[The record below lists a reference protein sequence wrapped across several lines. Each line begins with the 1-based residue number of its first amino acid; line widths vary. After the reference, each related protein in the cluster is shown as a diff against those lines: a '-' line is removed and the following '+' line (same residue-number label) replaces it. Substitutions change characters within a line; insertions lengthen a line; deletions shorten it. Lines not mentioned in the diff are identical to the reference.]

1 MVSKKFFVLALA
13 ISSMLTAMLCAPPA
27 AAAGTINLKVTS
39 QADGVNVPV
48 HTPVKLAGD
57 MAKADPQ
64 SITVTLKQ
72 DDGEKS
78 IPGQIVDGEGGRE
91 LWWIIPATKANKAN
105 LWTATLTAGKAKLK
119 ETFSFRDTP
128 GKHFDVLLNSKPV
141 TRYMCERDTTD
152 DKTKHNT
159 YKVYNHVFDEKGEK
173 FLTKGAG
180 GKFTHHRGIFIGFS
194 RTKANGKSYDTWH
207 MKGVIQKHQKIAS
220 KTAGPVLARYT
231 ALINWNEGEDKPILS
246 EQREITVYN
255 QGDSAILLLDF
266 HAKLTAVSSDIIL
279 DGDPEHAGCQ
289 YRPHDDVSKNKSA
302 KYLFH
307 KDGLNLR
314 KDKDLP
320 WAALT
325 YKLNDKQYHVQ
336 YLAHPS
342 IPKGNTYS
350 AYRDYGRF
358 GAYFKK
364 PIAKGETLELRYRF
378 YVAKGDMPDRKEMAQ
393 RYAAFATP
401 PKAEVFKE

>member
-1 MVSKKFFVLALA
+1 MASKKFFVLVLVL
-13 ISSMLTAMLCAPPA
+13 SVLTAAMLCSPA
-27 AAAGTINLKVTS
+27 AAGEIKLKVTP
-39 QADGVNVPV
+39 QAAGVNVPV
-48 HTPVKLAGD
+48 HTPIKLSGD
-57 MAKADPQ
+57 LAKADPQ
-64 SITVTLKQ
+64 SIIVTLSQ
-72 DDGEKS
+72 GGDGKS
-78 IPGQIVDGEGGRE
+78 VPGQIVDGEGGKE
-91 LWWIIPATKANKAN
+91 LWWIVPSVKADKITT
-105 LWTATLTAGKAKLK
+105 WTAALTAGNAKRK
-119 ETFSFRDTP
+119 EAFTFRDTA
-128 GKHFDVLLNSKPV
+128 GKHFDILLNSKPV
-141 TRYMCERDTTD
+141 TRYMYERDTSD

-159 YKVYNHVFDEKGEK
+159 YKVYNHVFDETGEK
-173 FLTKGAG
+173 FLTKGPG

-194 RTKANGKSYDTWH
+194 RTSANGRKYDTWH
-207 MKGVIQKHQKIAS
+207 MKGNNQIHQKIAS
-220 KTAGPVLARYT
+220 KTAGAVLARYT
-231 ALINWNEGEDKPILS
+231 ALINWNEGEDKPMIS

-266 HAKLTAVSSDIIL
+266 HTKLTAAASDVVL

-289 YRPHDDVSKNKSA
+289 YRPHDDVAKNKSA

-307 KDGLNLR
+307 KDGLNLK

-336 YLAHPS
+336 YLSHPS

-364 PIAKGETLELRYRF
+364 PIPKGETLELRYRF
-378 YVAKGDMPDRKEMAQ
+378 YVALGDMPERKEMAD
-393 RYAAFATP
+393 RYTAFATP
-401 PKAEVFKE
+401 PKVEVVK

>member
-1 MVSKKFFVLALA
+1 MVSKKLFPLVLLL
-13 ISSMLTAMLCAPPA
+13 LTAMLCGPLTA
-27 AAAGTINLKVTS
+27 AEINLKVTP

-57 MAKADPQ
+57 LAKADPQ
-64 SITVTLKQ
+64 GIIVKLTE
-72 DDGEKS
+72 GAGGKS
-78 IPGQIVDGEGGRE
+78 VPGQIVDGEGGKE
-91 LWWIIPATKANKAN
+91 LWWIIPSAKAEKTS
-105 LWTATLTAGKAKLK
+105 LWTATLTAGKAELK

-141 TRYMCERDTTD
+141 TRYMCERDTSTD
-152 DKTKHNT
+152 ATKHNT
-159 YKVYNHVFDEKGEK
+159 YKVYNHVFDETGEK
-173 FLTKGAG
+173 FLTKGPG

-194 RTKANGKSYDTWH
+194 RTSANRKKYDTWH
-207 MKGVIQKHQKIAS
+207 MKGNSQIHQKIAS

-231 ALINWNEGEDKPILS
+231 ALINWNEGEDKPIIS

-266 HAKLTAVSSDIIL
+266 HTKLTAVSGDVVL

-289 YRPHDDVSKNKSA
+289 YRPHDDVAKNKSA
-302 KYLFH
+302 KYMFH
-307 KDGLNLR
+307 EEGIKPQ
-314 KDKDLP
+314 KIKDLP
-320 WAALT
+320 WVALT

-336 YLAHPS
+336 HLSHPS
-342 IPKGNTYS
+342 IPIGNRYS

-393 RYAAFATP
+393 RYTAFVTP
-401 PKAEVFKE
+401 PKAEVFEE

>member
-1 MVSKKFFVLALA
+1 MASKKNILV
-13 ISSMLTAMLCAPPA
+13 ITISMLLIAMLTGPA
-27 AAAGTINLKVTS
+27 AGEEIKLTVTAQAA
-39 QADGVNVPV
+39 GVNVPT
-48 HTPVKLAGD
+48 HTPIKLTGD
-57 MAKADPQ
+57 LAKADPQ
-64 SITVTLKQ
+64 NIIVTLKQ
-72 DDGEKS
+72 ADGK
-78 IPGQIVDGEGGRE
+78 PVAGQIVSAEDGKE
-91 LWWIIPATKANKAN
+91 LWWIIPSTQPGKTTA
-105 LWTATLTAGKAKLK
+105 WTATLTAGKAKAK
-119 ETFSFRDTP
+119 ETFSFKETP

-159 YKVYNHVFDEKGEK
+159 YKVYNHVFDETGEK

-194 RTKANGKSYDTWH
+194 RTTANGKKYDTWH
-207 MKGVIQKHQKIAS
+207 MKNNIQKHMKIAS
-220 KTAGPVLARYT
+220 KTAGPVLGRYT
-231 ALINWNEGEDKPILS
+231 ATINWNEGEDKPIIT
-246 EQREITVYN
+246 EQREITLYN
-255 QGDSAILLLDF
+255 QGDSAIMLMDF
-266 HAKLTAVSSDIIL
+266 RTKLTAVRGDTIL

-289 YRPHDDVSKNKSA
+289 YRPHNDVSKNKSA

-307 KDGLNLR
+307 KDGLNLK

-336 YLAHPS
+336 HLSHPT

-358 GAYFKK
+358 GAYFKQ
-364 PIAKGETLELRYRF
+364 PVAKGETLELRYRF
-378 YVAKGDMPDRKEMAQ
+378 YVAKGDMPDRKEFAQ
-393 RYAAFATP
+393 RYTAFVTP
-401 PKAEVFKE
+401 PKVKVLTK

>member
-1 MVSKKFFVLALA
+1 MASKKSLALVL
-13 ISSMLTAMLCAPPA
+13 SLLLTATFCCP

-57 MAKADPQ
+57 LAKANPRA
-64 SITVTLKQ
+64 ITVTLQQ
-72 DDGEKS
+72 DGGGKS
-78 IPGQIVDGEGGRE
+78 IPGQIVDGESGRE

-105 LWTATLTAGKAKLK
+105 LWTATLADGKTKLK
-119 ETFSFRDTP
+119 ETFSFRDTA
-128 GKHFDVLLNSKPV
+128 GKHLDVALNSKPV
-141 TRYMCERDTTD
+141 TRYMYERDTTD
-152 DKTKHNT
+152 DKTKHIT

-180 GKFTHHRGIFIGFS
+180 GRFTHHRGIFIGFS

-207 MKGVIQKHQKIAS
+207 MKGVTQRHQKFA
-220 KTAGPVLARYT
+220 KQAAGPVLARYT
-231 ALINWNEGEDKPILS
+231 TLINWNEGEDKPIIS
-246 EQREITVYN
+246 EQRTITVYN
-255 QGDSAILLLDF
+255 QGNSAILLLDF
-266 HAKLTAVSSDIIL
+266 HTKLTAVSSDIVL

-289 YRPHDDVSKNKSA
+289 YRPHNDVAKNKSA

-307 KDGLNLR
+307 AEGVKPQKVL
-314 KDKDLP
+314 DLP
-320 WAALT
+320 WVALT

-336 YLAHPS
+336 HLSHPS
-342 IPKGNTYS
+342 IPKGNKYS

-364 PIAKGETLELRYRF
+364 PVAKGETLELRYRF
-378 YVAKGDMPDRKEMAQ
+378 YVAKGDMPDRKEMSQ
-393 RYAAFATP
+393 RYTAFVTP
-401 PKAEVFKE
+401 PKAVVFEK

>member
-1 MVSKKFFVLALA
+1 MASKKSFVLVLVLSLLL
-13 ISSMLTAMLCAPPA
+13 IVMLCGPA
-27 AAAGTINLKVTS
+27 AAGEINLKVTS
-39 QADGVNVPV
+39 QSAGVNVPV
-48 HTPVKLAGD
+48 HTPIKLAD
-57 MAKADPQ
+57 DLAKADPQ
-64 SITVTLKQ
+64 GIIVKLTE
-72 DDGEKS
+72 DGGGKS
-78 IPGQIVDGEGGRE
+78 VPGQIVDGEGGKE
-91 LWWIIPATKANKAN
+91 LWWIIPSAKANKTN

>member
-1 MVSKKFFVLALA
+1 
-13 ISSMLTAMLCAPPA
+13 
-27 AAAGTINLKVTS
+27 
-39 QADGVNVPV
+39 
-48 HTPVKLAGD
+48 
-57 MAKADPQ
+57 
-64 SITVTLKQ
+64 
-72 DDGEKS
+72 
-78 IPGQIVDGEGGRE
+78 
-91 LWWIIPATKANKAN
+91 
-105 LWTATLTAGKAKLK
+105 ATLTAGKAKLK

-141 TRYMCERDTTD
+141 TRYMCERDTSD

-159 YKVYNHVFDEKGEK
+159 YKVYNHVFDEAGEK
-173 FLTKGAG
+173 FLTKGPG

-194 RTKANGKSYDTWH
+194 RTSANGKRYDTWH
-207 MKGVIQKHQKIAS
+207 MKNVTQTHQKFAGQA
-220 KTAGPVLARYT
+220 AGPVLAKYT
-231 ALINWNEGEDKPILS
+231 ALINWNEGEDKPIIS

-266 HAKLTAVSSDIIL
+266 HTKLTAAAGDVVL

-302 KYLFH
+302 KYMFH
-307 KDGLNLR
+307 KDGLNLK

-364 PIAKGETLELRYRF
+364 QIAKGETLELRYRF
-378 YVAKGDMPDRKEMAQ
+378 YVAKGDMPDRKEMEQ
-393 RYAAFATP
+393 RYTAFVTP

>member
-1 MVSKKFFVLALA
+1 MVSKKSFALVLSLL
-13 ISSMLTAMLCAPPA
+13 LTAMLCAPHA
-27 AAAGTINLKVTS
+27 AADINLKVTP

-57 MAKADPQ
+57 LAKADPQ
-64 SITVTLKQ
+64 GIIVKLTE
-72 DDGEKS
+72 GGGKS
-78 IPGQIVDGEGGRE
+78 VPGQIVDGEGGKE
-91 LWWIIPATKANKAN
+91 LWWIIPSAKADKTS
-105 LWTATLTAGKAKLK
+105 LWTATLTAGTAKPK

-152 DKTKHNT
+152 EKTKHNT
-159 YKVYNHVFDEKGEK
+159 YKVYNHVFDETGEK
-173 FLTKGAG
+173 FLTKGPG
-180 GKFTHHRGIFIGFS
+180 GRFTHHRGIFIGFS
-194 RTKANGKSYDTWH
+194 RTTANGKKYDTWH
-207 MKGVIQKHQKIAS
+207 MKNVIQKHEKIAG

-231 ALINWNEGEDKPILS
+231 AMINWNEGEDKPLIS

-255 QGDSAILLLDF
+255 QGDSALLLLDF
-266 HAKLTAVSSDIIL
+266 HTKLTAVSGDVVL

-307 KDGLNLR
+307 KDGVNLK

-336 YLAHPS
+336 HLSHPS

-378 YVAKGDMPDRKEMAQ
+378 YVAKGDMPDRKEMEQ
-393 RYAAFATP
+393 RYTAFVTP
-401 PKAEVFKE
+401 PKAEVFEK

>member
-1 MVSKKFFVLALA
+1 MTQRNILVITISALLLA
-13 ISSMLTAMLCAPPA
+13 IAIAPTNA
-27 AAAGTINLKVTS
+27 AEITVKVTP

-48 HTPVKLAGD
+48 HTPITLTGD
-57 MAKADPQ
+57 LAKATPEN
-64 SITVTLKQ
+64 IIVTIKGA
-72 DDGEKS
+72 DGKS
-78 IPGQIVDGEGGRE
+78 MPGQIVDGDAGKE
-91 LWWIIPATKANKAN
+91 LWWIAPSVQASKTVTC
-105 LWTATLTAGKAKLK
+105 TATLTSGKAKRK
-119 ETFSFRDTP
+119 ETFSFRETP

-152 DKTKHNT
+152 DDTKHNT
-159 YKVYNHVFDEKGEK
+159 YKVYNHVFDETGEK

-194 RTKANGKSYDTWH
+194 RTTADGKKFDTWH
-207 MKGVIQKHQKIAS
+207 MRNNIQKHVKIAS

-231 ALINWNEGEDKPILS
+231 ATINWNEGEDKPIIT
-246 EQREITVYN
+246 EQREITLYN
-255 QGDSAILLLDF
+255 QGDSAIMLMDF
-266 HAKLTAVSSDIIL
+266 RTKLTAVRGDTIL

-289 YRPHDDVSKNKSA
+289 YRPHNDVAGNKSA

-307 KDGLNLR
+307 KDKPNLK

-336 YLAHPS
+336 HMSGPA

-378 YVAKGDMPDRKEMAQ
+378 YVAKGDMPDRKEFAK

-401 PKAEVFKE
+401 PKVEVVK

>member
-1 MVSKKFFVLALA
+1 MASKKFLVLVL
-13 ISSMLTAMLCAPPA
+13 SLLLTATLCGPLA
-27 AAAGTINLKVTS
+27 AAEIDLKVTP
-39 QADGVNVPV
+39 QAAGVNVPV
-48 HTPVKLAGD
+48 HTPIKLAGD
-57 MAKADPQ
+57 LAKADPQ
-64 SITVTLKQ
+64 GIIVTVKQ
-72 DDGEKS
+72 AGGKPV
-78 IPGQIVDGEGGRE
+78 PGQIVDGEGGRE
-91 LWWIIPATKANKAN
+91 LWWIIPSAKADKTS
-105 LWTATLTAGKAKLK
+105 LWTATLTAGKAKAK
-119 ETFSFRDTP
+119 ETFSFRDTA
-128 GKHFDVLLNSKPV
+128 GKHLDVALNSRPV
-141 TRYMCERDTTD
+141 TRYMYERDTST

-194 RTKANGKSYDTWH
+194 RTKANGRSYDTWH
-207 MKGVIQKHQKIAS
+207 MKGNNQIHQKIAS

-266 HAKLTAVSSDIIL
+266 HTKLTAVSSDIVL

-302 KYLFH
+302 KYMFH
-307 KDGLNLR
+307 EEGIKPQ
-314 KDKDLP
+314 KIKDLP
-320 WAALT
+320 WVALT

-336 YLAHPS
+336 HLSHPS
-342 IPKGNTYS
+342 IPIGNRYS

-393 RYAAFATP
+393 RYTAFVTP

>member
-1 MVSKKFFVLALA
+1 METLNMTTKKAIVLIVSALLIA
-13 ISSMLTAMLCAPPA
+13 TLTAPIQAEE
-27 AAAGTINLKVTS
+27 IKLKVTS
-39 QADGVNVPV
+39 KDAGVNVPV
-48 HTPVKLAGD
+48 SAPVKLTESL
-57 MAKADPQ
+57 AKTAVEN
-64 SITVTLKQ
+64 IIVTLTSP
-72 DDGEKS
+72 DGKS
-78 IPGQIVDGEGGRE
+78 VPGQIVDGDNGKE
-91 LWWIIPATKANKAN
+91 LYWIVPNAQAGKTTV
-105 LWTATLTAGKAKLK
+105 WTATLNSGKAKRK
-119 ETFSFRDTP
+119 ETFSFKHTP

-152 DKTKHNT
+152 DTTKHNT
-159 YKVYNHVFDEKGEK
+159 YKVYNHVFDETGEK
-173 FLTKGAG
+173 MLTKGPG
-180 GKFTHHRGIFIGFS
+180 GQFTHHRGIFIGFS
-194 RTKANGKSYDTWH
+194 KTTANGKKCDTWH
-207 MKGVIQKHQKIAS
+207 MRGAVQKHDKIVK

-231 ALINWNEGEDKPILS
+231 ALINWNQGEDTPMIS

-266 HAKLTAVSSDIIL
+266 RTKITAVSSDIIL

-289 YRPHDDVSKNKSA
+289 YRPHNDVSKNKSA

-307 KDGLNLR
+307 KDGLNLK

-336 YLAHPS
+336 HMSGPS

-350 AYRDYGRF
+350 AYRNYGRF

-364 PIAKGETLELRYRF
+364 PIAEGETLELRYRF
-378 YVAKGDMPDRKEMAQ
+378 YVAKGDMPDRKEFAQ
-393 RYAAFATP
+393 RYTAFATP
-401 PKAEVFKE
+401 PKAEVAK

>member
-1 MVSKKFFVLALA
+1 MASKKLFDVVLSLLA
-13 ISSMLTAMLCAPPA
+13 TASLCGPVTA
-27 AAAGTINLKVTS
+27 AEINLKVTP
-39 QADGVNVPV
+39 QADGINVPV
-48 HTPVKLAGD
+48 CTPIKLPGD
-57 MAKADPQ
+57 LAKADPQ
-64 SITVTLKQ
+64 NIVVTLKQ
-72 DDGEKS
+72 DAGAK
-78 IPGQIVDGEGGRE
+78 PVCGQIVDAQGGKE
-91 LWWIIPATKANKAN
+91 LWWIIPSAKADKTST
-105 LWTATLTAGKAKLK
+105 WTATLTAGKAKLK
-119 ETFSFRDTP
+119 ETFSFRDTA
-128 GKHFDVLLNSKPV
+128 GKHLDVVLGSRPV
-141 TRYMCERDTTD
+141 TRYMYARDTSTD
-152 DKTKHNT
+152 ETKHET
-159 YKVYNHVFDEKGEK
+159 YKVYNHVFDETGEK
-173 FLTKGAG
+173 LLTKGAG

-194 RTKANGKSYDTWH
+194 RTSANGKKYDTWH
-207 MKGVIQKHQKIAS
+207 MRNVIQKHEKIAS

-231 ALINWNEGEDKPILS
+231 ALINWNEGEDKPIIT

-266 HAKLTAVSSDIIL
+266 HTKLTPAGGDMVL

-289 YRPHDDVSKNKSA
+289 YRPHNDVSKNKSA
-302 KYLFH
+302 KYMFH
-307 KDGLNLR
+307 KDGLNLK

-336 YLAHPS
+336 HLSHPS

-364 PIAKGETLELRYRF
+364 PVAKGETLELRYRF

-393 RYAAFATP
+393 RYTAFVTP
-401 PKAEVFKE
+401 PKVEIIAP